1 MHSSRVGDLKAVL
14 LASLY
19 LGLTNSSI
27 CPPVFASC
35 VLYSSNETMSWLMLP
50 GKGETP
56 LSLLTS
62 PSLFIVA
69 RRSGSSWLYSTFTV
83 ILRPSVWVSS
93 VMAPIASFAL
103 RGTQSELNTNPFC
116 LETPRAPGT
125 TRKTSELV
133 SWKKTTH
140 FLPAALHLSRSP
152 LVWSSAWT
160 SPWPWGL
167 VWRVYGSVSLSARCA
182 SLLVRHGTFS
192 CLMRV
197 TCSFLASK

>member
-1 MHSSRVGDLKAVL
+1 MHSSLVGDLNAVL
-14 LASLY
+14 DASLY

-27 CPPVFASC
+27 CPPVFASW
-35 VLYSSNETMSWLMLP
+35 VLYSSSETMSWLMFP
-50 GKGETP
+50 GNGEAP

-62 PSLFIVA
+62 PSLLIVA

-83 ILRPSVWVSS
+83 IFRPSVWVSS
-93 VMAPIASFAL
+93 VMAPMASLAL

-116 LETPRAPGT
+116 LDTPSAPGT

-140 FLPAALHLSRSP
+140 FLPAALHLERSP

-167 VWRVYGSVSLSARCA
+167 VCNA
-182 SLLVRHGTFS
+182 
-192 CLMRV
+192 
-197 TCSFLASK
+197 